1 MGDIRW
7 KKCNRLNYSLE
18 KMYACN
24 TVPLKDTN
32 KLHPYWYIVD
42 VLS

>member
-1 MGDIRW
+1 
-7 KKCNRLNYSLE
+7 
-18 KMYACN
+18 MYVRN

-32 KLHPYWYIVD
+32 KLYPYWYIVD

>member
-7 KKCNRLNYSLE
+7 KKCNKVELFAK
-18 KMYACN
+18 KMYVRN

-32 KLHPYWYIVD
+32 KLYPYWYIVD